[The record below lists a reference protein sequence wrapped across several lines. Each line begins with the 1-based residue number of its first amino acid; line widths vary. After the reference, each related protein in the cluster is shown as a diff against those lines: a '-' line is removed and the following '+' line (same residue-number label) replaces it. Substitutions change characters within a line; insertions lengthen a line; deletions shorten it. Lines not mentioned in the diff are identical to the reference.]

1 MAAGLAK
8 KFKRIQPPAEAE
20 DSVEGTGLWIEPS
33 LLPTRLAQRGMAK
46 ESVRPLFE
54 QQSEYRSRPGRSPK
68 TDRSD

>member
-1 MAAGLAK
+1 MAVGIAK

-46 ESVRPLFE
+46 QSMRPLFE
-54 QQSEYRSRPGRSPK
+54 QQAEYPSRLSRSRK
-68 TDRSD
+68 TDRPD